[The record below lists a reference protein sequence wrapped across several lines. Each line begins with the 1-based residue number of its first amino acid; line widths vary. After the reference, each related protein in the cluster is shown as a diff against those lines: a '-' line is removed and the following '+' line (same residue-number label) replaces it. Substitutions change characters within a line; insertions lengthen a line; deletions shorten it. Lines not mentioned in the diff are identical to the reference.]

1 MQKVSLSLFF
11 VTQFLIPCLLL
22 PNRMAG
28 NWITW
33 LSLVRSSPGL
43 HQYSRILCDQCLG
56 IVGVGVEGPV
66 GHQPTVLTG
75 FSWKAHG
82 PLFPGSIGS
91 RDSLLGLCPM
101 KGKWSFLRPSKG
113 LCAWSPYKSFS
124 GIWTFPVEYHQE
136 RVHLQPLSP
145 SSAPISLEKIASLG
159 KINNLLWLHWIP
171 LLPLSSL
178 DWVLLKD

>member
-1 MQKVSLSLFF
+1 MSPPSRQDGRKLDNLVIPGAFFPRITSVLQDSTRSVPWYCWGRSGGSCWSSANCPHRFLLKGSWTSVPRVHWVQGLPAGTVSHERQVIF
-11 VTQFLIPCLLL
+11 
-22 PNRMAG
+22 
-28 NWITW
+28 
-33 LSLVRSSPGL
+33 
-43 HQYSRILCDQCLG
+43 
-56 IVGVGVEGPV
+56 
-66 GHQPTVLTG
+66 
-75 FSWKAHG
+75 
-82 PLFPGSIGS
+82 
-91 RDSLLGLCPM
+91 
-101 KGKWSFLRPSKG
+101 FLRPSKG

-124 GIWTFPVEYHQE
+124 GIWTFPVEYHEE